1 MRIDYLAS
9 TTQERIRDLLR
20 PVKGEVEDPKK
31 ARITQAEL
39 ARLLNVNEGTISRF
53 MSGKTMTITNENLVK
68 IATRLNVS
76 TDYLLGL
83 TDIKDKMNHAASELG
98 LTNEAA
104 QNLYTHKVNPDVVNL
119 LLTNETFIGIINRLV
134 LYFDET
140 VAAGYAVQNQQ
151 IAALSDLLKGVGTPG
166 VEQTTQTIE
175 ALKTPIYQAEET
187 MLQNDFLT
195 AIRQIK
201 MQVGENRA
209 EQAAQFTDEVMKQ
222 FATSLDKGELSSI
235 PQTNQYELAEKMLS
249 PINEDLG
256 ISAEN
261 LQDLR
266 RAFGNVMNDLKTEF
280 DARKQALTENDQNET
295 REDYRCGG

>member
-68 IATRLNVS
+68 IAARLNVS

-83 TDIKDKMNHAASELG
+83 TDIKDRMNHTASELG

-166 VEQTTQTIE
+166 AEQTTQTIE

-195 AIRQIK
+195 VIRQIK

-209 EQAAQFTDEVMKQ
+209 EQAAHFTDEVMKQ
-222 FATSLDKGELSSI
+222 FATSLNKGELSSI
-235 PQTNQYELAEKMLS
+235 PKMNQHELVEKMLS
-249 PINEDLG
+249 PINEELG
-256 ISAEN
+256 IRTEN
-261 LQDLR
+261 LQDLKR
-266 RAFGNVMNDLKTEF
+266 VLGNVMNDMKTEF
-280 DARKQALTENDQNET
+280 DARKQALAESDQNGA
-295 REDYRCGG
+295 REDHRCGG

>member
-39 ARLLNVNEGTISRF
+39 ARLLDVNEGTVSRF

-68 IATRLNVS
+68 IAARLNVS

-83 TDIKDKMNHAASELG
+83 TDIKDRMNHAASELG

-104 QNLYTHKVNPDVVNL
+104 QNLYTHKINPDVVNL
-119 LLTNETFIGIINRLV
+119 LLTNETFIEIINRLAT
-134 LYFDET
+134 YFDET
-140 VAAGYAVQNQQ
+140 VSAGYAAQNRQ
-151 IAALSDLLKGVGTPG
+151 IAALSDLLKSVGTPG
-166 VEQTTQTIE
+166 AEQTMQTID

-201 MQVGENRA
+201 MQVGENHA

-235 PQTNQYELAEKMLS
+235 PQMNQYELAEKMLS

-256 ISAEN
+256 ISVEN